1 MFMFMQR
8 YGRDS
13 QARWRGTGPLTRVRR
28 RNYQLNCEAL
38 ESRQLLSAYYIVN
51 EASGKV
57 LDDPG
62 FSTSNGADIDQWQL
76 NGGANQQWNV
86 VPQTDG
92 RFELVNLSSSKA
104 LTDPNFSKSNGTI
117 IQQSQPNGGANQQW
131 ELVQQK
137 DGNFELLNGYS
148 GKALADPNSSTS
160 NGTPVIQYQPDGGTE
175 QQWTLLAVGKAPVVT
190 NYVVNASSGKVLDD
204 PNFSTSNGT
213 QIQQYQLS
221 LRTNQQW
228 TFVPLA
234 NGNDLIVNASSGK
247 VLDDPNFSTSN
258 GTTVIQYQLNG
269 GTNQQWKL
277 VGQTDGN
284 WEVKN
289 ASSGNVL
296 ADPNSS
302 TSNGTAIRQYQPN
315 GGTNQQ
321 WNISPFANPVA
332 ITAYSPASAGTP
344 LFKNGGPSYLD
355 VAQGTDPSTVGDCWL
370 EASLAEV
377 AAQDP
382 QDIRNMFTYDGTT
395 VDNGATVG
403 LYTVRFF
410 NTSGSPVYVK
420 VDTEL
425 PSGGDYYDHVRND
438 LGTQVLWVALA
449 EKAYAVANGL
459 GYVTTANE
467 YQDSYSALYGG
478 WPSWALPAITGKPA
492 GNYNINS
499 TNLASDWNSGDLIEL
514 VTSSPRSSYLFPNH
528 VYAMVGY
535 NAASSEPFELFNPWG
550 TDSSGWCPGESHKI
564 YGRFWVNASFISQNF
579 IKQSIGHG

>member
-1 MFMFMQR
+1 MFWFTQR
-8 YGRDS
+8 FGRDS

-28 RNYQLNCEAL
+28 RNHQLNCEAL
-38 ESRQLLSAYYIVN
+38 ESRQMLSGYYIVN
-51 EASGKV
+51 AASGKV
-57 LDDPG
+57 LDDPD
-62 FSTSNGADIDQWQL
+62 FSKSNGAVIDQWQL
-76 NGGANQQWNV
+76 NGGANQQWDL
-86 VPQTDG
+86 VP
-92 RFELVNLSSSKA
+92 SKYGIEVKNA
-104 LTDPNFSKSNGTI
+104 FSGKVLEDPGSSKSNGTPI
-117 IQQSQPNGGANQQW
+117 SQYTVNGEANQQW
-131 ELVQQK
+131 NFVKLPN
-137 DGNFELLNGYS
+137 GNYEVFNESS
-148 GKALADPNSSTS
+148 GKVLDDPNFSTS
-160 NGTPVIQYQPDGGTE
+160 NGTLIQQYQLNGGLN
-175 QQWTLLAVGKAPVVT
+175 QQWTLVAAGNAPVVT

-204 PNFSTSNGT
+204 PGFSTSNGNP
-213 QIQQYQLS
+213 IQQYQLNLGS
-221 LRTNQQW
+221 NQQW
-228 TFVPLA
+228 VFIPLA
-234 NGNDLIVNASSGK
+234 DGDDLIVSASSGK
-247 VLDDPNFSTSN
+247 VLADPNSSTSN

-269 GTNQQWKL
+269 DTNQQWKL
-277 VGQTDGN
+277 VPQTDGN

-289 ASSGNVL
+289 ASSGKVL

-302 TSNGTAIRQYQPN
+302 TSNGTDIQQFQAS

-332 ITAYSPASAGTP
+332 LTAYSPAPAGIP
-344 LFKNGGPSYLD
+344 LFRSGGPSYLD

-377 AAQDP
+377 AARDP

-410 NTSGSPVYVK
+410 NTSGSAVYVK
-420 VDTEL
+420 VDTEF

-492 GNYNINS
+492 GNYSINS
-499 TNLASDWNSGDLIEL
+499 TLASDWNSGDLIEL

-528 VYAMVGY
+528 VYAVVGY
-535 NAASSEPFELFNPWG
+535 NPASSKPFELFNPWG
-550 TDSSGWCPGESHKI
+550 TDSSGWCPGETNKI
-564 YGRFWVNASFISQNF
+564 YGLVWVNAAFISQNF

>member
-1 MFMFMQR
+1 MFRFMQR
-8 YGRDS
+8 FGRDS
-13 QARWRGTGPLTRVRR
+13 QARWRGTGPMTRVRR
-28 RNYQLNCEAL
+28 RNHRLNCEAL
-38 ESRQLLSAYYIVN
+38 ESRQLLSGYYIVN

-62 FSTSNGADIDQWQL
+62 ASSSNGAHIDQWQL
-76 NGGANQQWNV
+76 NGGTNQRWDL
-86 VPQTDG
+86 VPMG
-92 RFELVNLSSSKA
+92 NGNYAIENEASHLVL
-104 LTDPNFSKSNGTI
+104 D
-117 IQQSQPNGGANQQW
+117 
-131 ELVQQK
+131 
-137 DGNFELLNGYS
+137 
-148 GKALADPNSSTS
+148 NSRSTS
-160 NGTPVIQYQPDGGTE
+160 NGTVIDQWQSYGGTNQQWQLE
-175 QQWTLLAVGKAPVVT
+175 KTQTQGVYVISNAYSHKVLDNSISTSNGTKIDQWQATGGTNQQWTLLAAGNAPVVT
-190 NYVVNASSGKVLDD
+190 EYVVNASSGKVLYD

-269 GTNQQWKL
+269 GTNQQWNL

-289 ASSGNVL
+289 ASSGKVL

-302 TSNGTAIRQYQPN
+302 IANGTAIRQYQPT
-315 GGTNQQ
+315 GGTNQR
-321 WNISPFANPVA
+321 WSISPFANPVA
-332 ITAYSPASAGTP
+332 LTAYSPAPAGTL
-344 LFKNGGPSYLD
+344 LFQNGGPSYRD

-377 AAQDP
+377 AARDP

-395 VDNGATVG
+395 VDHGATVG
-403 LYTVRFF
+403 FYTVRFF
-410 NTSGSPVYVK
+410 NTSGSAVYVK
-420 VDTEL
+420 VDTEF

-492 GNYNINS
+492 GNYSINS

-528 VYAMVGY
+528 VYAVVGY
-535 NAASSEPFELFNPWG
+535 NPASSKPFELFNPWG
-550 TDSSGWCPGESHKI
+550 TDSSGWCPGETNKI
-564 YGRFWVNASFISQNF
+564 YGLVWVNAAFISQNF

>member
-1 MFMFMQR
+1 MYQFMQR
-8 YGRDS
+8 FGRDL
-13 QARWRGTGPLTRVRR
+13 QARSRGTGPLNRVRR
-28 RNYQLNCEAL
+28 RNQRLNCEAL
-38 ESRQLLSAYYIVN
+38 EGRQLLSGYYIVN

-57 LDDPG
+57 LDDPN
-62 FSTSNGADIDQWQL
+62 FSKSNGADIDQWQL
-76 NGGANQQWNV
+76 NGGADQQWN
-86 VPQTDG
+86 
-92 RFELVNLSSSKA
+92 LVSQGNGKVAIVNASSDMA
-104 LTDPNFSKSNGTI
+104 LDDPNFSKSNGTT
-117 IQQSQPNGGANQQW
+117 IQQSQPNGRLNQQWKLVALPDGNDEIVNAYSGKVLDDPNFSTSNGTKIQQFQPNGGANQQW
-131 ELVQQK
+131 V
-137 DGNFELLNGYS
+137 
-148 GKALADPNSSTS
+148 
-160 NGTPVIQYQPDGGTE
+160 
-175 QQWTLLAVGKAPVVT
+175 LLAAGNAPVVT

-204 PNFSTSNGT
+204 PGFSTSSGT
-213 QIQQYQLS
+213 VIEQYQLNLGS
-221 LRTNQQW
+221 NQQW
-228 TFVPLA
+228 VFIPLA
-234 NGNDLIVNASSGK
+234 NGKDLIVNASSGK
-247 VLDDPNFSTSN
+247 VLADPNSSNSN

-269 GTNQQWKL
+269 GTNQQWNL

-289 ASSGNVL
+289 AVSGKVL

-302 TSNGTAIRQYQPN
+302 TANGTAIRQYQPT
-315 GGTNQQ
+315 GGSNQQ

-332 ITAYSPASAGTP
+332 LTPYSPAPAGIP
-344 LFKNGGPSYLD
+344 LFRSEGPSYLD

-377 AAQDP
+377 AARDP

-425 PSGGDYYDHVRND
+425 PSGGDYYDHVHND

-459 GYVTTANE
+459 GYVTTGNE

-564 YGRFWVNASFISQNF
+564 YGRFWVNAEFITQNF
-579 IKQSIGHG
+579 VKQSLGSG